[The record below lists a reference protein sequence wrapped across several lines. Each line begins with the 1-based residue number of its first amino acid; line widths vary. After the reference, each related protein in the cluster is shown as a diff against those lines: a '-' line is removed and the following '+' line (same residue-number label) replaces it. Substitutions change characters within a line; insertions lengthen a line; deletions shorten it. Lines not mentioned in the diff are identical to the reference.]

1 MPGVL
6 EGKSLVLG
14 VTGSIA
20 CYKAV
25 DLASKLTQAGAV
37 VDTVLSYGATRFV
50 TPLAFRSVTHR
61 QVVTET
67 FDPDSELSVEHVAL
81 AQRVDIIV
89 VAPATAH
96 LIAKMSAGL
105 ADDLLT
111 TTILATAAPV
121 LVAPAM
127 DAHMYDNP
135 ATQENLTRLR
145 DRGVTIVGPATGR
158 LASGLVGPGRLVEVP
173 ELMGHIRAVLGQ
185 RGDLAG
191 YSVVVSAGGTH
202 EPLDPVRLITN
213 RSSGKMGYAIAEAS
227 RDRGARVVLVT
238 APTSLAD
245 PAAVQ
250 LVKITTAM
258 EMRDAVIKHTAD
270 CDVLIMAAAVADYR
284 PNSVA
289 TQKMKKD
296 AQTWNIQ
303 LDKNPDILYEAQG
316 NFIKVGFAA
325 ETDNLLENAI
335 DKVARKSLDLL
346 VANDVTDE
354 GSGFGADTNKVLL
367 LDRSGTV
374 EDLPLMSKNEVAH
387 RILNRVRELLVPAN
401 P

>member
-81 AQRVDIIV
+81 AQRADIIV

-145 DRGVTIVGPATGR
+145 ERGVTIVGPATGR

-346 VANDVTDE
+346 VANDVTGE

-374 EDLPLMSKNEVAH
+374 EDLPLMSKDEVAH

>member
-81 AQRVDIIV
+81 AQRADIIV

-111 TTILATAAPV
+111 TTILATASPV

-346 VANDVTDE
+346 VANDVTGE

-374 EDLPLMSKNEVAH
+374 EDLPLMSKDEVAH

>member
-81 AQRVDIIV
+81 AQRADIIV

-346 VANDVTDE
+346 VANDVTGE

-374 EDLPLMSKNEVAH
+374 EDLPLMSKDEVAH

>member
-81 AQRVDIIV
+81 AQRADIIV